1 MALSRSNLCVDCHG
15 HDLGNLGPST
25 PPVSLAVFAMI
36 ARWSPTVVRGQFC
49 PKSRAVRSMTSSL
62 TPIRKTRLS
71 AGPWQHA
78 TRFKVQVAECHALD
92 PLFVFATLRL
102 VEPLQDLSQSPL
114 PSPILSLRIRR
125 RWCGLGCIAKPASN
139 GAGKHALFPIKPVS
153 TRLPALARRCLWN
166 RMPRTFPSTSPA
178 LESCS
183 PFIAV
188 TTSSTRQLSANRRS
202 AQTVSTKFSPRNRKP
217 FAPTSTLAGAA
228 WGALAGP
235 GQLHFEGSFHGRLSR
250 QAARQ
255 PTICHFRVI
264 GRSWSR

>member
-1 MALSRSNLCVDCHG
+1 
-15 HDLGNLGPST
+15 
-25 PPVSLAVFAMI
+25 MI

-62 TPIRKTRLS
+62 TPIRKTRLW
-71 AGPWQHA
+71 AGALQHA
-78 TRFKVQVAECHALD
+78 TRLRVQVAECHALD
-92 PLFVFATLRL
+92 PLIVLATLRL
-102 VEPLQDLSQSPL
+102 VEPFQDLSRWPL
-114 PSPILSLRIRR
+114 PFPILPLRMRR
-125 RWCGLGCIAKPASN
+125 RWSGLGCIAKPAGN
-139 GAGKHALFPIKPVS
+139 GAGMHALSPIKPVR